1 MEGAR
6 VMTWIS
12 DPFRAGPPL
21 RIPDQD
27 RAPGAGPDLRP
38 KALDAWVAG
47 LPLADPERT
56 ADLLLEI
63 LRVLN
68 RTRLPADQRR
78 EAFARLRAPV
88 AGVMGALGG
97 RYAQAMLP
105 LRERD
110 RRCAA
115 RVLALAEEG
124 AYAEKALAARPA
136 AALGTARPSGAA
148 PAYPEALAR
157 SAAALGRML
166 LEHYRVYA
174 PVPEG
179 VWGELHRLYRHGE
192 ALSGAT
198 GGAGPAAA
206 ALADLSRAYQ
216 RAALLALANPYHLMQ
231 GEAHEVDRAL
241 GEWVSAARL
250 EPPGPDG
257 VDGRFFV
264 ALDGESPPGFGV
276 PGGVVTAGGVRIL
289 EVAPVL
295 GRVAER
301 ITAFGVRRRAGTG
314 ARLSLAQRLERG
326 MWLRL
331 HRAWSAR
338 APRRQG
344 RTPQSAPLRLV
355 VGIGTCHYFLSRG
368 ADFRPE
374 WDEVRI
380 RNGPSAGESP
390 QLTLVPKELEP
401 WGRHGEEERLRNGI
415 VRPRESRFDPDDRRH
430 DVWGKIYAYPVDEL
444 PTTRGFESSL
454 WECSDVSVGGLA
466 VCGAPPPSTRV
477 RVGQLVGFADSDS
490 NPGEEAWALGV
501 VRWLRAPLGG
511 HLEMGIKRL
520 AERAEPVATRA
531 VVGAGGGTE
540 YFRALGVPMP
550 GPQRTVAALIV
561 PAVMY
566 EVGTVLAVNLG
577 ARLLYV
583 QLTRIRESTRA
594 FAQFEYRTVPAPVGE
609 REFLPEIPERRP

>member
-1 MEGAR
+1 
-6 VMTWIS
+6 MTWIS

-27 RAPGAGPDLRP
+27 RVPGAGPDLRP

-47 LPLADPERT
+47 LPLADPERA
-56 ADLLLEI
+56 ADLLLEV
-63 LRVLN
+63 LQALN

-78 EAFARLRAPV
+78 EALARLRAPM
-88 AGVMGALGG
+88 AKVMGALSG
-97 RYAQAMLP
+97 RYAQAVLP

-136 AALGTARPSGAA
+136 AALGTARSSGAV
-148 PAYPEALAR
+148 PVYPEALAC
-157 SAAALGRML
+157 SAAALGRLL

-192 ALSGAT
+192 ALSGVT
-198 GGAGPAAA
+198 GGTGPAAV
-206 ALADLSRAYQ
+206 ALADLFRAYQ

-241 GEWVSAARL
+241 GEWAPATRL

-257 VDGRFFV
+257 VSGRFFV

-276 PGGVVTAGGVRIL
+276 PGGAVPAGGARIL

-301 ITAFGVRRRAGTG
+301 ITAFSARRRAGTG

-338 APRRQG
+338 APRRQE
-344 RTPQSAPLRLV
+344 RAPQPAPLRLA
-355 VGIGTCHYFLSRG
+355 VGIGACHHFLSRG

-380 RNGPSAGESP
+380 RNGPAAGGSP

-401 WGRHGEEERLRNGI
+401 WRQHNEEDRLRSGI
-415 VRPRESRFDPDDRRH
+415 ARPRESRFDPDDQRH
-430 DVWGKIYAYPVDEL
+430 DIWGKIYAHPVDEL

-454 WECSDVSVGGLA
+454 WERSDSSVGGLA
-466 VCGAPPPSTRV
+466 VRGAPPPATRV
-477 RVGQLVGFADSDS
+477 RVGQLVGFTNPDSG
-490 NPGEEAWALGV
+490 PGGEAWALGV
-501 VRWLRAPLGG
+501 VRWLKAHPDG

-520 AERAEPVATRA
+520 AKQAEPVATRA

-540 YFRALGVPMP
+540 YFRALGVPVP
-550 GPQRTVAALIV
+550 GPQRIMATLIV
-561 PAVMY
+561 PAVVY
-566 EVGTVLAVNLG
+566 DVGTVLAVNLG
-577 ARLLYV
+577 TRLLYV
-583 QLTRIRESTRA
+583 RLTRIRESTRA
-594 FAQFEYRTVPAPVGE
+594 FAQFEYRVVPTPLGE
-609 REFLPEIPERRP
+609 HKFLPKIPGRRP

>member
-1 MEGAR
+1 M
-6 VMTWIS
+6 MTWIS

-38 KALDAWVAG
+38 TALDAWVAG
-47 LPLADPERT
+47 LPLADPEHA
-56 ADLLLEI
+56 ADLLLAV
-63 LRVLN
+63 LQALN
-68 RTRLPADQRR
+68 RTRLPADQRC
-78 EAFARLRAPV
+78 EALARLRAPV
-88 AGVMGALGG
+88 VEVMDALGG
-97 RYAQAMLP
+97 RYAQAVLP

-110 RRCAA
+110 RRCAV

-136 AALGTARPSGAA
+136 AALGTARSSGAA

-157 SAAALGRML
+157 SAAALARLL
-166 LEHYRVYA
+166 LEYYRIYA

-192 ALSGAT
+192 ALAGAT
-198 GGAGPAAA
+198 GGTGPSVA
-206 ALADLSRAYQ
+206 ALADLFRAYQ

-241 GEWVSAARL
+241 GEWAPAARL

-257 VDGRFFV
+257 VSGRFFV

-276 PGGVVTAGGVRIL
+276 PGGTVPAGGVRIL

-301 ITAFGVRRRAGTG
+301 ITAFGARRRAGTG
-314 ARLSLAQRLERG
+314 ARLSLAQRLERN

-344 RTPQSAPLRLV
+344 RAPQPAPLRLA
-355 VGIGTCHYFLSRG
+355 VGIGACHHFLSRG

-380 RNGPSAGESP
+380 RNGPSAGGSP

-401 WGRHGEEERLRNGI
+401 WRRHDEEDRLRSGI
-415 VRPRESRFDPDDRRH
+415 VRPRESRFVLDDRRR
-430 DVWGKIYAYPVDEL
+430 DIWGKIYAYPVDEL
-444 PTTRGFESSL
+444 PTTRGFETSL
-454 WECSDVSVGGLA
+454 WERSDVSVGGLA
-466 VCGAPPPSTRV
+466 VRGAPPPATRV
-477 RVGQLVGFADSDS
+477 RVGQLVGFADPDS
-490 NPGEEAWALGV
+490 GPGGEAWALGV
-501 VRWLRAPLGG
+501 VRWLKAHPDGY
-511 HLEMGIKRL
+511 LEMGIKRL
-520 AERAEPVATRA
+520 AEQAEPVATRA

-540 YFRALGVPMP
+540 YFRALGVPVQ
-550 GPQRTVAALIV
+550 GPQRIMATLIV
-561 PAVMY
+561 PAVVY
-566 EVGTVLAVNLG
+566 DVGTVLAVNLG
-577 ARLLYV
+577 TRLLYV
-583 QLTRIRESTRA
+583 RLTRIRESTRA
-594 FAQFEYRTVPAPVGE
+594 FAQFEYRVVPAPLGE
-609 REFLPEIPERRP
+609 REFLPKIPGHRP

>member
-1 MEGAR
+1 
-6 VMTWIS
+6 MTWIS

-27 RAPGAGPDLRP
+27 RAPGTGPDLRP
-38 KALDAWVAG
+38 EALDAWVAR

-63 LRVLN
+63 LQVLN

-78 EAFARLRAPV
+78 EALARLRAPV
-88 AGVMGALGG
+88 AGVMGALSG
-97 RYAQAMLP
+97 RYAQAVLP

-124 AYAEKALAARPA
+124 AFAEKALAARPTA
-136 AALGTARPSGAA
+136 AVGTARSSGAA

-157 SAAALGRML
+157 SAAALGRLL

-198 GGAGPAAA
+198 GGTGPA
-206 ALADLSRAYQ
+206 ALADLFRAYQ

-241 GEWVSAARL
+241 EEWVPAARL
-250 EPPGPDG
+250 EPPGPAG
-257 VDGRFFV
+257 VSGRFFV
-264 ALDGESPPGFGV
+264 ALDGEFPPGFGV
-276 PGGVVTAGGVRIL
+276 SGGAVTAGGVRIL

-295 GRVAER
+295 RRVAER
-301 ITAFGVRRRAGTG
+301 ITASG

-344 RTPQSAPLRLV
+344 RVPQSTPLRLV
-355 VGIGTCHYFLSRG
+355 VGIGACHHFLSRG

-380 RNGPSAGESP
+380 RNGPSAGGSP

-401 WGRHGEEERLRNGI
+401 WRRHGEEERLRNGI

-430 DVWGKIYAYPVDEL
+430 DVWGKIYTYPVDEL
-444 PTTRGFESSL
+444 PTIRGFESSL

-466 VCGAPPPSTRV
+466 VRGAPPPSTRV
-477 RVGQLVGFADSDS
+477 RVGQLVGFADSNS

-501 VRWLRAPLGG
+501 VRWLKAHLGG

-520 AERAEPVATRA
+520 AEQAEPVATRA

-540 YFRALGVPMP
+540 YFRALGIPVP
-550 GPQRTVAALIV
+550 GPQRTMAALIV

-566 EVGTVLAVNLG
+566 DVGTVLAVNLG

-583 QLTRIRESTRA
+583 RLTRIRESTRA

-609 REFLPEIPERRP
+609 HEFLPEIPERRP

>member
-1 MEGAR
+1 
-6 VMTWIS
+6 MTWIS

-78 EAFARLRAPV
+78 EALARLRAPV

-97 RYAQAMLP
+97 RYAQAVLP

-115 RVLALAEEG
+115 RVLALAEES
-124 AYAEKALAARPA
+124 AYAEKALAARPTA
-136 AALGTARPSGAA
+136 APGTARSSGAA

-157 SAAALGRML
+157 SAAALGRLL

-192 ALSGAT
+192 ALSGVT
-198 GGAGPAAA
+198 GGTGPAAA
-206 ALADLSRAYQ
+206 ALAELFRAYQ

-241 GEWVSAARL
+241 GEWVPAARL
-250 EPPGPDG
+250 EPPGPAG
-257 VDGRFFV
+257 VTGRFFV

-276 PGGVVTAGGVRIL
+276 PGGAVTAGGVRIL

-295 GRVAER
+295 ERVTER
-301 ITAFGVRRRAGTG
+301 ITAFA
-314 ARLSLAQRLERG
+314 ARPSLAQRLERG

-338 APRRQG
+338 APRLQG
-344 RTPQSAPLRLV
+344 RAPTAAPLRMV
-355 VGIGTCHYFLSRG
+355 VGIGACHHFLSRG

-380 RNGPSAGESP
+380 RNGPSSAGPP

-401 WGRHGEEERLRNGI
+401 WGRHGEEERLRNGT
-415 VRPRESRFDPDDRRH
+415 VRPRESRFAPDDRRH

-454 WECSDVSVGGLA
+454 WERYDMSVGGLA
-466 VCGAPPPSTRV
+466 VRGAPPPSTRV

-490 NPGEEAWALGV
+490 SPGDEAWALGV
-501 VRWLRAPLGG
+501 VRWLKAHLGG

-520 AERAEPVATRA
+520 AEQAEPVATRA

-540 YFRALGVPMP
+540 YFRALGIPVP
-550 GPQRTVAALIV
+550 GPQRTMAALIV

-566 EVGTVLAVNLG
+566 DVGTVLAVNLG
-577 ARLLYV
+577 TRLLYV